1 MQPFPLKIISAKA
14 SIFDGQVTLLN
25 IVTIAGQVGI
35 LANHTPLLS
44 IVKTGE
50 MHLIE
55 KGKTIYYAVSG
66 GVLSVRRDEVI
77 LLVEAIE
84 KADDIDL
91 NRAKDA
97 LKRAKERLEAKSE
110 KVDELRAKTAL
121 SRALNRIGVF
131 EKYSK

>member
-1 MQPFPLKIISAKA
+1 MQAFSLKIISAKA
-14 SIFDGQVTLLN
+14 SIFVGQVTLLN

-50 MHLIE
+50 MHIIE

-66 GVLSVRRDEVI
+66 GVLSVRRDGVI

-84 KADDIDL
+84 KADDIDI
-91 NRAKDA
+91 NRAKDS
-97 LKRAKERLEAKSE
+97 LKRAQERLNSKAE
-110 KVDELRAKTAL
+110 KVDEIRAKTAL
-121 SRALNRIGVF
+121 SRAMNRIDVF

>member
-1 MQPFPLKIISAKA
+1 MQAFPLKIISAKA
-14 SIFDGQVTLLN
+14 SIFEGQVTLLS

-50 MHLIE
+50 MHIVE
-55 KGKTIYYAVSG
+55 KGKTTYFAVSG
-66 GVLSVRRDEVI
+66 GVLSVRRNEVI

-91 NRAKDA
+91 NRAQEA
-97 LKRAKERLEAKSE
+97 LKRAKERLDAKSE

-121 SRALNRIGVF
+121 SRAMNRIDVF

>member
-121 SRALNRIGVF
+121 SRALNRIDVF

>member
-1 MQPFPLKIISAKA
+1 MQAFSLKIISAKTT
-14 SIFDGQVTLLN
+14 IFEGDVTLLS

-50 MHLIE
+50 MHIIE

-66 GVLSVRRDEVI
+66 GVLSVRRDGVI

-91 NRAKDA
+91 NRAKES
-97 LKRAKERLEAKSE
+97 LKRAKERLEQKSV

-121 SRALNRIGVF
+121 SRALNRIDVF

>member
-1 MQPFPLKIISAKA
+1 MQAFPLKIISAKA
-14 SIFDGQVTLLN
+14 SIIEGQVTLLN

-66 GVLSVRRDEVI
+66 GVLSVRRNEVI

-121 SRALNRIGVF
+121 SRALNRIDVF

>member
-1 MQPFPLKIISAKA
+1 MQSFSLKIISAKA
-14 SIFDGQVTLLN
+14 SIFVGQVTLLN

-66 GVLSVRRDEVI
+66 GVLSVRRDGVI

-84 KADDIDL
+84 KADEIDL
-91 NRAKDA
+91 NRAKESM
-97 LKRAKERLEAKSE
+97 KRAQERLNSKTE
-110 KVDELRAKTAL
+110 KVDEIRAKTAL
-121 SRALNRIGVF
+121 SRAMNRIDVF